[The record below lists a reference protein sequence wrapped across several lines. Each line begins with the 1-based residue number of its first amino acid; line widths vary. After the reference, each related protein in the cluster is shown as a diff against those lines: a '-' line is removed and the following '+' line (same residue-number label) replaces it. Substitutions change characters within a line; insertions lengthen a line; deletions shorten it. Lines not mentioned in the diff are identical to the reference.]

1 MAGLAKQNKHLE
13 HLEDDIINLGYKGAQ
28 QSIAFVEALLQLF
41 EGNSNTGVNV
51 TVKWDGAPAV
61 VCGKDP
67 ETGLF
72 FVATK
77 HGAFAKNMKL
87 GFTEAMIDFYYEGK
101 AGLIN
106 TLKHVY
112 RELKDLGMTEVLQ
125 GDVMFTSEKKKIQII
140 NGEEY
145 LTFKPNTI
153 VYAVPSKDPLAEKMK
168 NSNLGIVFHTKYLG
182 TGPVNTLSASFGVD
196 TSRLKS
202 RTAWIEDATYKDLS
216 GKMTLTAQETR
227 TVSTKLASAK
237 TNAITIRKFL
247 DELSMQTTD
256 LSVGYMFKIFV
267 NQLVR
272 ANTPITQRSLA
283 GLEPFIIERINKKEA
298 GVKTGKGK
306 QRYIG
311 LKKEIQEYLRA
322 NSANLRTMF
331 SLYEGLLMMKNI
343 LVKKLNG
350 AQSIPT
356 FIETEKGFKITDP
369 EGFVAIDKEGNAV
382 KLVNRMEFSTA
393 NFNAVKDWTTPAAA
407 PVETTQ
413 KLKTMVFAFG
423 RMNPPTIGHE
433 KLIKKVVETARVEQ
447 GDYVIVLSKTQKS
460 PKDPLDPDTKLVF
473 AKKMFPRVN
482 LQLATT
488 QMPTFFGWLKKFYE
502 EKYDKVIMI
511 GGSDRVREYQDLLN
525 KYNGQPSQYTFKV
538 LEALSAGE
546 RDPDADGAAG
556 MSASKM
562 REYAKNNDYTNFKKG
577 IPNTLRAAD
586 VQLLM
591 AAIQAEM
598 E

>member
-1 MAGLAKQNKHLE
+1 M
-13 HLEDDIINLGYKGAQ
+13 
-28 QSIAFVEALLQLF
+28 
-41 EGNSNTGVNV
+41 
-51 TVKWDGAPAV
+51 
-61 VCGKDP
+61 
-67 ETGLF
+67 
-72 FVATK
+72 
-77 HGAFAKNMKL
+77 
-87 GFTEAMIDFYYEGK
+87 
-101 AGLIN
+101 
-106 TLKHVY
+106 Y

-488 QMPTFFGWLKKFYE
+488 QMPTFFSWLKKFYE

-511 GGSDRVREYQDLLN
+511 GGSDRVREYQELLN

-577 IPNTLRAAD
+577 IPITLRAAD
-586 VQLLM
+586 AQLLM
-591 AAIQAEM
+591 EAIQAEM

>member
-1 MAGLAKQNKHLE
+1 
-13 HLEDDIINLGYKGAQ
+13 
-28 QSIAFVEALLQLF
+28 
-41 EGNSNTGVNV
+41 
-51 TVKWDGAPAV
+51 
-61 VCGKDP
+61 
-67 ETGLF
+67 
-72 FVATK
+72 
-77 HGAFAKNMKL
+77 
-87 GFTEAMIDFYYEGK
+87 
-101 AGLIN
+101 
-106 TLKHVY
+106 
-112 RELKDLGMTEVLQ
+112 MTEVLQ
-125 GDVMFTSEKKKIQII
+125 GDVMFTPEKKKMQTI

-267 NQLVR
+267 NGLVR

-283 GLEPFIIERINKKEA
+283 ELEPFIIERINKKEA

-311 LKKEIQEYLRA
+311 LKKEIQKYLRA
-322 NSANLRTMF
+322 NSANLRTLF

-382 KLVNRMEFSTA
+382 KLVNRMEFSAA

-407 PVETTQ
+407 PVETSQ

-460 PKDPLDPDTKLVF
+460 PKDPLDPGTKLLF

-525 KYNGQPSQYTFKV
+525 KYNGQPSEYTFKV

-577 IPNTLRAAD
+577 IPTTLRDAD
-586 VQLLM
+586 AQLLM